1 MIKNITIIGGSV
13 AAWLAAVVFTKKKY
27 HVNIFEGDSNSFG
40 SQQISPNGWLALN
53 QICNIEH
60 VEPIFE
66 PFNTIHIKKINS
78 EQTLEFLTNY
88 DLINK
93 VSNYGSISR
102 EDIVE
107 IFKTQAL
114 KSKRVKIYS
123 SKIDHIVANGW
134 NKELLDSEGRL
145 FESDFII
152 GADGVNGIS
161 RKFVVGSKKNIGFKK
176 IFRAVSLDNS
186 PYQLTKRTLQIL
198 IHSEG
203 YYVIYP
209 TIIKKKKATNY
220 IFVPNK
226 NNTTP
231 PKFLNSTLLYLIPN
245 ELHWISTHV
254 QKNLREKTSIYK
266 QGTFLFGD
274 AAFPTLPH
282 LAQGGNQILEDAV
295 FLKNFLEHS
304 DNLDE
309 LVNSFI
315 RARYLKR
322 DLISKKSELIGKVLS
337 SNNLTGH
344 IRNLAIQS
352 NGKDLIDNFLN
363 PIWTS

>member
-1 MIKNITIIGGSV
+1 
-13 AAWLAAVVFTKKKY
+13 
-27 HVNIFEGDSNSFG
+27 
-40 SQQISPNGWLALN
+40 
-53 QICNIEH
+53 
-60 VEPIFE
+60 
-66 PFNTIHIKKINS
+66 
-78 EQTLEFLTNY
+78 
-88 DLINK
+88 
-93 VSNYGSISR
+93 
-102 EDIVE
+102 
-107 IFKTQAL
+107 
-114 KSKRVKIYS
+114 
-123 SKIDHIVANGW
+123 
-134 NKELLDSEGRL
+134 
-145 FESDFII
+145 
-152 GADGVNGIS
+152 
-161 RKFVVGSKKNIGFKK
+161 
-176 IFRAVSLDNS
+176 
-186 PYQLTKRTLQIL
+186 
-198 IHSEG
+198 
-203 YYVIYP
+203 VIYP

-322 DLISKKSELIGKVLS
+322 DLISKKSELIGKLLS
-337 SNNLTGH
+337 SKNLTGH
-344 IRNLAIQS
+344 IRNFAIQS